1 VKVLISDNLS
11 PEGIEILKSAGFE
24 VVVKTGLKPEELVE
38 EIKGYDGII
47 IRSGTKL
54 TSEVIQAADKLK
66 VIGRAGV
73 GLDNVDLGTAT
84 KKGIIVM
91 NSPSGNTISTA
102 EHTMALI
109 LALSR
114 NVPQADASIREG
126 KWERKKF
133 KGVEIYGKILGIVG
147 LGRIG
152 REVAKRAMGFGMRVM
167 AYDPYLSE
175 ETARKLETELVDYP
189 TLLKNADYITFHVPL
204 TENTYHMFSEKELK
218 IVKSGVRII
227 NCSRGGVVDE
237 NVLYKGLVENKIA
250 GVALDVYEQE
260 PPQDSPLFQV
270 PNTVLTPHLGAST
283 EEAQLNVAIEI
294 AEQVRDALLGKAI
307 RNAVNLPSLEPE
319 VYEEIKPYL
328 SLAEKI
334 GLILGQL
341 VDGQIK
347 GLEIKYSG
355 EVLNHNVN
363 PISSALVKGFL
374 TPILMESVNYV
385 NAPVIA
391 KERGIHVEEVKTT
404 ESGTFTNLIQAT
416 VITGS
421 GKNSVSGT
429 LFTRENPRIV
439 EIDGYY
445 VEAIPEG
452 IMMII
457 YNMDK
462 PGVIGHIGTTLGKKN
477 INISGMTFGRRS
489 PGGDAITVLNLDSE
503 VEDDTIQEL
512 LKLGYIKSIKV
523 IKL

>member
-1 VKVLISDNLS
+1 MKVLISDNLS

-24 VVVKTGLKPEELVE
+24 VVVKTGLKPQELAE
-38 EIKGYDGII
+38 EIKSYDGII

-91 NSPSGNTISTA
+91 NAPSGNTISTA

-114 NVPQADASIREG
+114 NITQADTSLREG

-133 KGVEIYGKILGIVG
+133 KGVEIYGKVLGIVG

-152 REVAKRAMGFGMRVM
+152 REVAKRAMGFGMRVI

-175 ETARKLETELVDYP
+175 ETARKLEIELVDYP
-189 TLLKNADYITFHVPL
+189 QLLASADYITFHVPL
-204 TENTYHMFSEKELK
+204 TEATYHMFSEKELEM
-218 IVKSGVRII
+218 VKPGVRII

-237 NVLYKGLVENKIA
+237 NVLYKGLTENKIA

-260 PPQDSPLFQV
+260 PPEESPLFKMS
-270 PNTVLTPHLGAST
+270 NTVFTPHLGAST

-328 SLAEKI
+328 LLAEKI

-341 VDGQIK
+341 LDGQIK
-347 GLEIKYSG
+347 TLKLKYSG
-355 EVLNHNVN
+355 EILSHDIT

-391 KERGIHVEEVKTT
+391 HERGINVEEVKTT
-404 ESGTFTNLIQAT
+404 ACGNFTNLIQAT
-416 VITGS
+416 VFS
-421 GKNSVSGT
+421 REQENSVSGT
-429 LFTRENPRIV
+429 LFTKKNPRIV
-439 EIDGYY
+439 EIDGYH

-462 PGVIGHIGTTLGKKN
+462 PGVIGYIGTTLGKRG
-477 INISGMTFGRRS
+477 INISGMTFGRRR

-503 VEDDTIQEL
+503 VDSETIQEL
-512 LKLGYIKSIKV
+512 LKLEHINTIKV

>member
-1 VKVLISDNLS
+1 MKVLISDNLS

-24 VVVKTGLKPEELVE
+24 VVVKTGLKPQELAE
-38 EIKGYDGII
+38 EIRGCDGII

-54 TSEVIQAADKLK
+54 TSEIIQSADKLK

-73 GLDNVDLGTAT
+73 GLDNVDLEAAT

-114 NVPQADASIREG
+114 NIPQADASLREG

-133 KGVEIYGKILGIVG
+133 KGVEIYGKVLGIVG

-152 REVAKRAMGFGMRVM
+152 REVAKRALGFGMRVI

-175 ETARKLETELVDYP
+175 ETARKLEIELVDYP
-189 TLLKNADYITFHVPL
+189 ELLASADYITFHVPL
-204 TENTYHMFSEKELK
+204 TEGTYHMFSEKELEM
-218 IVKSGVRII
+218 VRSGVRII

-237 NVLYKGLVENKIA
+237 NALCKGLTENKIV

-260 PPQDSPLFQV
+260 PPEESVLFKM
-270 PNTVLTPHLGAST
+270 PNTVFTPHLGAST

-328 SLAEKI
+328 FLAEKI

-341 VDGQIK
+341 LDGQIK
-347 GLEIKYSG
+347 SLKIKYSG
-355 EVLNHNVN
+355 EILAHDIS

-385 NAPVIA
+385 NAPIIA
-391 KERGIHVEEVKTT
+391 RERGINVEEVKTT
-404 ESGTFTNLIQAT
+404 ESGNFTNLIQVT
-416 VITGS
+416 VSS
-421 GKNSVSGT
+421 GKRENSVSGT
-429 LFTRENPRIV
+429 LFTRKNPRIV

-462 PGVIGHIGTTLGKKN
+462 PGVIGYIGTTLGKRG

-489 PGGDAITVLNLDSE
+489 LGGDAITVLNLDSE
-503 VEDDTIQEL
+503 VDSETIEEL
-512 LKLGYIKSIKV
+512 LKLEHIKTIKV